1 MKKIILI
8 ILLIIIVIIY
18 IKYLKITENI
28 SIIQIS
34 SEELNKKKLELKEPI
49 VLIDNLEKEKIES
62 VFKKKEIKK
71 KEIKEIWERVEGI
84 NIIIYSKKDT
94 EIYICKKNKI
104 KREEPKYND
113 DIIEIKLKRNRSI
126 IIPYMWYYSIKE
138 KENIL
143 IYEVEDIVTKLLKYI
158 I

>member
-8 ILLIIIVIIY
+8 ILLIIIVVIY

-34 SEELNKKKLELKEPI
+34 SEELDKKKLESKDPI
-49 VLIDNLEKEKIES
+49 VLIDNLEKEKIER
-62 VFKKKEIKK
+62 VFKKSEIKK
-71 KEIKEIWERVEGI
+71 KEIKKIWERVEGI
-84 NIIIYSKKDT
+84 NVIIYSKEDT
-94 EIYICKKNKI
+94 VIYICKKKKI
-104 KREEPKYND
+104 KREEPKRED
-113 DIIEIKLKRNRSI
+113 DIIEIKLKKNRSI

-138 KENIL
+138 KKEVL
-143 IYEVEDIVTKLLKYI
+143 VYEVEDIVTKLLKNI